1 MQNRAVAGVIG
12 LAVVLATSLGAS
24 PASAGRADR
33 SPAPRVGCTPGPDG
47 AVRAA
52 DAPLEPGATDW
63 TVHAAGGRV
72 FVLGRGYSFHN
83 DHLAGVALDCAR
95 GRWTEMPHAPFPSYV
110 GSDGV
115 VWTGREL
122 LVIGVPCRPDPQDI
136 ESAVCRP
143 PYRLAAAWS
152 PRTNRWRRLAL
163 RGSPFATE
171 RYGYRGYAYGDVIGL
186 GMSRG
191 RAVYAYDRP
200 RGRRVG
206 LVDPRTGRTSE
217 LTPPRGSM
225 LQCVVH
231 GRITA
236 TTEDGSGRSS
246 VWTGRRWTAA
256 VAPSLPTPVRIAC
269 TGGTLAAFP
278 QRLSAPGA
286 DEPVA
291 TFDPAGGVW
300 RSLPPA
306 PIGGASGNPAVVRG
320 STAVALA
327 AAEPPRVWTSDGTS
341 PWREHAL
348 PVGWYWTD
356 TLHTPQPLGDGFVLA
371 IAPVAETPRI
381 GFVGP

>member
-1 MQNRAVAGVIG
+1 MRLGRI
-12 LAVVLATSLGAS
+12 ATSALITVAVIAS
-24 PASAGRADR
+24 GITSGSAASVGR
-33 SPAPRVGCTPGPDG
+33 SPVPRVECTPGPDG
-47 AVRAA
+47 AVRAV
-52 DAPLEPGATDW
+52 DAPLEQGATDW
-63 TVHAAGGRV
+63 RVHAAGGRV
-72 FVLGRGYSFHN
+72 FVLGRAYSRRN
-83 DHLAGVALDCAR
+83 DHLAGVVLDCAR

-110 GSDGV
+110 GSDGA

-143 PYRLAAAWS
+143 PYRLAATWS
-152 PRTNRWRRLAL
+152 PTTNRWRRLAL

-200 RGRRVG
+200 RGRHFA

-217 LTPPRGSM
+217 LTPPRGST
-225 LQCVVH
+225 LQCVVD

-236 TTEDGSGRSS
+236 STEDGSGRTS
-246 VWTGRRWTAA
+246 VWTGQRWTTA
-256 VAPSLPTPVRIAC
+256 VAPPRPTPVRVAC

-278 QRLSAPGA
+278 RRLSAPGS

-291 TFDPAGGVW
+291 AFDPTGRVW

-327 AAEPPRVWTSDGTS
+327 TEEPPRVWASDGTG

-348 PVGWYWTD
+348 PAGWYCTD
-356 TLHTPQPLGDGFVLA
+356 TLHTPQPLGDGFLVA

-381 GFVGP
+381 GFLGP